1 LKKLIVILFLILVS
15 GVWHITNA
23 QAKVA
28 FIDSD
33 VIINQLP
40 ETAVIKKNLEDLQKL
55 YVDTI
60 TAAEGEIKTKADVF
74 KAKYEDAQKQM
85 ETGKLTQDQ
94 IKALETELGA
104 MQEEVQKLDQQLTQ
118 YKQTVQYA
126 IIDEKEKLMKPV
138 REKVFKA
145 VEDLAKELKY
155 NIVLDKA
162 SGALIY
168 GDKDIDITFKV
179 LDKLK

>member
-1 LKKLIVILFLILVS
+1 MNKLLIAFLIFYSIGAVS
-15 GVWHITNA
+15 A
-23 QAKVA
+23 QVKVA

-40 ETAVIKKNLEDLQKL
+40 ETADIKKNLEDIQKL

-60 TAAEGEIKTKADVF
+60 TAKESEIKTNADAF

-85 ETGKLTQDQ
+85 EAGKLSQEQ
-94 IKALETELGA
+94 IKALESELGR
-104 MQEEVQKLDQQLTQ
+104 MQEEVQRLDQELSL
-118 YKQTVQYA
+118 YKQNVQYA
-126 IIDEKEKLMKPV
+126 IIEEKEKLMKPV
-138 REKVFKA
+138 RDKVFKA
-145 VEDLAKELKY
+145 VEGLSKELKY

-168 GDKDIDITFKV
+168 GDKEIDITFKV

>member
-1 LKKLIVILFLILVS
+1 LNKVLTAILIFCAA
-15 GVWHITNA
+15 GVLHS
-23 QAKVA
+23 QVKVA

-60 TAAEGEIKTKADVF
+60 TAKETEIKSKADVF

-85 ETGKLTQDQ
+85 EAGKLTPDQ
-94 IKALETELGA
+94 IKALETELGV
-104 MQEEVQKLDQQLTQ
+104 MQEEVQRLDQELSL
-118 YKQTVQYA
+118 YKQNIQYA
-126 IIDEKEKLMKPV
+126 IIEQKEELMKPV

-145 VEDLAKELKY
+145 VETLAKELKF
-155 NIVLDKA
+155 NMVLDKA

-168 GDKDIDITFKV
+168 GDKEIDITFKV

>member
-1 LKKLIVILFLILVS
+1 MKKLIAVLLLILVS
-15 GVWHITNA
+15 GAWMVSNA
-23 QAKVA
+23 QKVS

-55 YVDTI
+55 YVDTL
-60 TAAEGEIKTKADVF
+60 TAKETDIKTKADAF

-85 ETGKLTQDQ
+85 ETGKLTQEQ

-104 MQEEVQKLDQQLTQ
+104 MQEEVQRLDQEYAL
-118 YKQTVQYA
+118 YKQNVQYA
-126 IIDEKEKLMKPV
+126 IVEEKEKMMKPV

-155 NIVLDKA
+155 NLVLDKA
-162 SGALIY
+162 SGALIF

>member
-1 LKKLIVILFLILVS
+1 MRKILILIIVMFAA
-15 GVWHITNA
+15 GLWNAANA

-33 VIINQLP
+33 IIINQLP
-40 ETAVIKKNLEDLQKL
+40 ETVTIKKQLEDLQKL
-55 YVDTI
+55 YVDTL
-60 TAAEGEIKTKADVF
+60 TAKDAEIKEKADAF
-74 KAKYEDAQKQM
+74 KAKYEDAQKKI
-85 ETGKLTQDQ
+85 EAGTLTQDQ
-94 IKALETELGA
+94 IKSLETELGA
-104 MQEEVQKLDQQLTQ
+104 MQEEVQRLDQELQL
-118 YKQTVQYA
+118 YKQNVQYA
-126 IIDEKEKLMKPV
+126 IVEEKEKLMKPV

-145 VEDLAKELKY
+145 VEDLSKELKY